1 MKQITWMLKSAVAA
15 AAVAGALLAG
25 APASTAATT
34 HAPATATATTHTPAS
49 VVHPF
54 DSKSAVWGELHNG
67 DCQEDNGT
75 IVLNSDGTGTWS
87 ATTLTYQTH
96 SGDVW
101 HASFDFYTTA
111 GTHLFSAGTFDS
123 PRMNDGNPP
132 PKYPWSK
139 SFTFDSSLYSAVNIF
154 KTIQHYSC

>member
-1 MKQITWMLKSAVAA
+1 MKLISWGLKSAVAT
-15 AAVAGALLAG
+15 AAVGAALLAG
-25 APASTAATT
+25 VPAANAATD
-34 HAPATATATTHTPAS
+34 TAHVTVSPH
-49 VVHPF
+49 
-54 DSKSAVWGELHNG
+54 DSKSAVWGELHVG

-75 IVLNSDGTGTWS
+75 ITLNSDGTGSWT

-111 GTHLFSAGTFDS
+111 GTHLFAEGTFNS

-132 PKYPWSK
+132 PQYNWGATF
-139 SFTFDSSLYSAVNIF
+139 SFDAALYSAVDLN
-154 KTIQHYSC
+154 KSIQHSSC

>member
-1 MKQITWMLKSAVAA
+1 MKRISWMVKSAVAA

-34 HAPATATATTHTPAS
+34 QAPAS

-54 DSKSAVWGELHNG
+54 DSKSAVWGELHSG
-67 DCQEDNGT
+67 DCQQDGGT
-75 IVLNSDGTGTWS
+75 IVLNSDGTGSWS

-123 PRMNDGNPP
+123 PRMSDGNPP
-132 PKYPWSK
+132 PKYSWSK
-139 SFTFDSSLYSAVNIF
+139 PFKFDASLYGAVNIF
-154 KTIQHYSC
+154 KTLQTYSC